1 MQRYMFLMV
10 GLIAT
15 TIGLIGVWV
24 PGLPTTFPILVAI
37 WAFGKSSNRL
47 QDWLLKL
54 PILSGAVREAQA
66 YEKYRS
72 VTIKAKIISQTSAW
86 GSVALTAIVTRSL
99 VVTAIVA
106 SLALICTI
114 FMVRTPLRTAE
125 QSAQLNI
132 I

>member
-1 MQRYMFLMV
+1 MFLIV

-15 TIGLIGVWV
+15 TIGVIGVWV

-47 QDWLLKL
+47 QRWLLGL
-54 PILSGAVREAQA
+54 PILSSAVREAQA
-66 YEKYRS
+66 YETYRS
-72 VTIKAKIISQTSAW
+72 VTMKAKIISQTSAW
-86 GSVALTAIVTRSL
+86 GSVALTGAITRSL
-99 VVTAIVA
+99 LISTIVA

-125 QSAQLNI
+125 QSAALDTV
-132 I
+132 